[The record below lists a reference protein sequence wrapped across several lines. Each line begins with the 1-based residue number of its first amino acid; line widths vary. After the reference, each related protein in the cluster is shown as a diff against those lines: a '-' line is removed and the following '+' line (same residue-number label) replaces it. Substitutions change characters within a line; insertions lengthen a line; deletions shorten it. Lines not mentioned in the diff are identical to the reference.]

1 MVHYPWLNI
10 LLPMTRKIKNKKK
23 TLKTYFFLFS
33 ITTISLIGYFYV
45 ESKLIAQNTAE
56 ELQQAK
62 IKKIAESVT
71 VTISPVNTNMNIGGS
86 GVLINQEN
94 DSYYVITNN
103 HVVEDITIPYQIKT
117 NQGNT
122 YSAQIIAQNN
132 EDSMVDDLALL
143 KFSSAIKYQPVTLSE
158 DEDITNNQLII
169 ASGFPFNEKGI
180 QSPQIK
186 HTIGTIKIILNQPLK
201 GGYQFGY
208 TNEINNGMSGGA
220 ILNSNGELIG
230 INGLGKYPA
239 IGNPYI
245 YQNGVEITNIA
256 WETMSEMSW
265 GIPIKSIKLFF
276 SQTN

>member
-1 MVHYPWLNI
+1 
-10 LLPMTRKIKNKKK
+10 MTRKIKNKKK
-23 TLKTYFFLFS
+23 TLKIYFFLSS

-132 EDSMVDDLALL
+132 ENSMVDDLALL

-208 TNEINNGMSGGA
+208 TNEINNGMSGG
-220 ILNSNGELIG
+220 
-230 INGLGKYPA
+230 
-239 IGNPYI
+239 
-245 YQNGVEITNIA
+245 Q
-256 WETMSEMSW
+256 
-265 GIPIKSIKLFF
+265 F
-276 SQTN
+276 